1 VLVVGDNS
9 CEGRIEEL
17 MKSSDDITPLQQ
29 KLQII
34 ASDIGK
40 FGMVSAIIIVMVL
53 LIRFSI
59 ERI

>member
-1 VLVVGDNS
+1 MLVVGDNS